1 MNMTRAKVGFDE
13 LPEETQKELEKG
25 NYVNVFLCQ
34 PSITLSG
41 VYQRREGGELILANV
56 FEVQFNEDGT
66 REIRVSNY
74 PQRIPLQN
82 VSSYVQ
88 TTEQDY
94 LGRLERHRQDMT
106 LEEMQR
112 EVHGR
117 ELQEKLTRLRNSQ
130 VQEFS

>member
-82 VSSYVQ
+82 VSSYV
-88 TTEQDY
+88 
-94 LGRLERHRQDMT
+94 
-106 LEEMQR
+106 
-112 EVHGR
+112 
-117 ELQEKLTRLRNSQ
+117 
-130 VQEFS
+130 